1 MLLALVL
8 GLLAAASPPPAA
20 VESVARALAP
30 RHEPPPCADVARL
43 AASLGADPGEVLASV
58 AEGVASPPWIGM
70 RAAACA
76 AAFPSAEPRV
86 RDWLANPALPGLAEM
101 VVVALADVPDDRATP
116 LARAALA
123 GPHAGRLAPVL
134 ASSPR
139 PAIRALVPG
148 GR

>member
-1 MLLALVL
+1 MPLALVL
-8 GLLAAASPPPAA
+8 GLLATAAPPPSA
-20 VESVARALAP
+20 VVSAARALAP
-30 RHEPPPCADVARL
+30 RHDPPPCAEVARL
-43 AASLGADPGEVLASV
+43 ASSQGADPGEVLAAV
-58 AEGVASPPWIGM
+58 AEGVTSPPWIGM

-86 RDWLANPALPGLAEM
+86 RAWLADPALPGLAEM
-101 VVVALADVPDDRATP
+101 VVAALVDVSDDRATP

-134 ASSPR
+134 AASPR